1 MNYDKQWFESLNKP
15 AFQPPSKVFA
25 PVWTV
30 LYMLMF
36 LGFLFVLKTPVNLK
50 WFLAIG
56 LFISQLY
63 VNLMWPIAF
72 FGEHNLRKAFLIAL
86 LLNFLVFLTTLIF
99 FKLSIIAGV
108 IFLPYLLWCCFATI
122 LSFEI
127 LERNEW

>member
-1 MNYDKQWFESLNKP
+1 MNYTKKWFKSLNKP
-15 AFQPPSKVFA
+15 PFQPPSKIFA

-30 LYMLMF
+30 LYILMF
-36 LGFLFVLKTPVNLK
+36 LGFLFVLNTPVSFK
-50 WFLAIG
+50 WVLAIG
-56 LFISQLY
+56 LFIFQLY

-72 FGEHNLRKAFLIAL
+72 FVEHNLSKAFLIAA

-99 FKLSIIAGV
+99 FKLSTIAGL

-127 LERNEW
+127 LERNE